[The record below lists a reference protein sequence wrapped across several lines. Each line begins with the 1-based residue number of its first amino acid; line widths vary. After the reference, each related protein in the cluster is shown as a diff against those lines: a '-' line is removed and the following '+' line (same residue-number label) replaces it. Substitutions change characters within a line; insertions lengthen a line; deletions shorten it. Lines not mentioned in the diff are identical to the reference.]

1 VLTSNAHTVAVSIGP
16 ESKRGRKKDEAEQ
29 TTCVALATLVQ
40 LSNRH
45 FRYLNSLRAGNIC
58 LFCCPSHVAPGLQ
71 QAAADRFD
79 DAVVP
84 KPTIENE
91 ELADTLR

>member
-1 VLTSNAHTVAVSIGP
+1 VSIGSA
-16 ESKRGRKKDEAEQ
+16 SKRGRKKDEAEQ

-58 LFCCPSHVAPGLQ
+58 LFRDLMDKEVPFSPHIFTPSLQ
-71 QAAADRFD
+71 A
-79 DAVVP
+79 
-84 KPTIENE
+84 
-91 ELADTLR
+91 